1 MKSVLI
7 DNSEKELGYKHLK
20 IREDTHRALTIVKAY
35 LGCKSYDEA
44 IKLLIK
50 NYDSEIL
57 ERVGDRVKNREK
69 PRRKERIT
77 VFRLF
82 R

>member
-35 LGCKSYDEA
+35 LGAKSYDEV

-57 ERVGDRVKNREK
+57 ERVGERVKNREK
-69 PRRKERIT
+69 PRRKERIMG
-77 VFRLF
+77 FRLF